1 MNMRKELHRIVPL
14 ALLACLLPPVLT
26 GCGKDPL
33 AVDEKISIPVFL
45 SVNDIS
51 EGVGTKMLDRVVQID
66 HPQTFR
72 GIQNFYVIPFCIAKE
87 TTSNNVREI
96 VWPDDPAFDENIQLS
111 SKLSQYDFTGAGPAK
126 GFYSGGSFVNNLTN
140 AVLVY
145 GVAKEESSA
154 TLNPGTVAFK
164 QRNGVIVP
172 NEAVTVRTGA
182 KASAFAFNLEP
193 MLSSDE
199 SKNQF
204 NTWKTAH
211 LNMLNAIA
219 GATSGT
225 ATFKEPSTYEND
237 ATLSAAFRSFSGE
250 GQVFSSADLPV
261 RLTNLYRTCSAMPA
275 GAKDAAKNVATEIC
289 AKMDSY
295 ATGTNPLLS
304 KLNSVE
310 GASFSLT
317 QAVNTYFGLPEGTV
331 VFQWGEM
338 LVGTTGSSGF
348 ASPDRSEGV
357 NLAALQDYCY
367 PPALWYYGNG
377 PLLGSSVGGQEDQF
391 KNSSKWSD
399 IVDATSAGAPVYT
412 RGIVLESKAA
422 LVRDPL
428 QYAVALLMLKLNGTK
443 DNATKLKD
451 NSSPK
456 KEIDVEAWGR
466 YVFPL
471 TGIVIGGQRTQNF
484 EFTAVGES
492 MRFSYD
498 ADVNDESGASR
509 AWITPDQSSEPI
521 YSLTFQTRNGEDI
534 YFALEFRNESSYSF
548 TGVRGCTILP
558 GSKFYL
564 IGKMAY
570 SDLPAEQKAKQASVF
585 AKDHIT
591 TLAVQFEALAGA
603 YSVLPELATPDL
615 QLGVSA
621 KLTWDVVTPY
631 SDELQ

>member
-1 MNMRKELHRIVPL
+1 MEMRKELHIIVSL
-14 ALLACLLPPVLT
+14 ALMACLLPPVLT
-26 GCGKDPL
+26 GCGKGSL

-45 SVNDIS
+45 SVNDVS
-51 EGVGTKMLDRVVQID
+51 EGVGTKMQDKVAQID

-72 GIQNFYVIPFCIAKE
+72 GIQNFYVIPFSIAKE

-111 SKLSQYDFTGAGPAK
+111 SRVSQYDFTGAGPAK

-172 NEAVTVRTGA
+172 NEAVTSRSGGK
-182 KASAFAFNLEP
+182 KASALAFDLEP
-193 MLSSDE
+193 MLSGDQS
-199 SKNQF
+199 NQF

-225 ATFKEPSTYEND
+225 ATFKEPSTYGND
-237 ATLSAAFRSFSGE
+237 QTLSAAFRAFSGE

-275 GAKDAAKNVATEIC
+275 GAKDAAKNVASAIC
-289 AKMDSY
+289 ATMDSY
-295 ATGTNPLLS
+295 TTGTSPLLS
-304 KLNSVE
+304 KLNSTE
-310 GASFSLT
+310 GAIISMT

-331 VFQWGEM
+331 VFQWGEI
-338 LVGTTGSSGF
+338 LVGTSGSSGF
-348 ASPDRSEGV
+348 ASPDKSEGV

-367 PPALWYYGNG
+367 PPALWYYVNG
-377 PLLGSSVGGQEDQF
+377 PLLGSSVGGQEVQF
-391 KNSSKWSD
+391 KNSSAWSD
-399 IVDATSAGAPVYT
+399 IVDATSGGTAIYT
-412 RGIVLESKAA
+412 RGVTLGSKAA

-428 QYAVALLMLKLNGTK
+428 QYAVGMLRLKLNGTK

-456 KEIDVEAWGR
+456 KEIPVEDWGR

-471 TGIVIGGQRTQNF
+471 TSIVIGGQRTQDF
-484 EFTAVGES
+484 DFTAVGES
-492 MRFSYD
+492 MRFIYD
-498 ADVNDESGASR
+498 TDVNDESGAPR
-509 AWITPDQSSEPI
+509 AWITHDLTSEPI
-521 YSLTFQTRNGEDI
+521 HSLTFQTQNGEDI

-591 TLAVQFEALAGA
+591 TLTVQFEALAGA

-621 KLTWDVVTPY
+621 KLTWDALTPN
-631 SDELQ
+631 SAELQ